1 MYYMERVEANR
12 IMRINKS
19 QRINMKTRNLRSR
32 NVRSHRR
39 LITII
44 IFLLILIVGLLSC
57 KAFVHADEQIEQ
69 GRTKSFKS
77 VVIYSGD
84 DINKIAL
91 SNITPEYSSPA
102 AYIDEICFMNHISI
116 DETLIPGNYLV
127 VPTYM

>member
-1 MYYMERVEANR
+1 MYYMERVEANK
-12 IMRINKS
+12 IMRMNKS
-19 QRINMKTRNLRSR
+19 QRINMKTRDLRSR
-32 NVRSHRR
+32 NARSHRR

-44 IFLLILIVGLLSC
+44 IFLLILIIGLLSC
-57 KAFVHADEQIEQ
+57 KAFVHADEQIVQ